1 MTQFFSAGNYPRVV
15 ATHKNS
21 LPIRVDAFQNN
32 LWYSFSLKTLI
43 SRIFLKIVECVQCE
57 ISHWLLCNWI
67 MALIIVPSFPFQ
79 CKKLLI
85 YQLFFSQCKGKS
97 SRALI
102 ISKTLS
108 SDSGEL
114 EICQTFNRDRRKL
127 IQVISNRGIEPRE
140 YLFRPRGTHA
150 VSFLQEKLGLYVPF
164 SQVPNRLLPDE

>member
-1 MTQFFSAGNYPRVV
+1 MTQFFSAGNYPKVV

-21 LPIRVDAFQNN
+21 LLIRVDAFQNN

-85 YQLFFSQCKGKS
+85 YQLFFFSVKANLLELLLFQKLFLLTQKS
-97 SRALI
+97 LKFA
-102 ISKTLS
+102 
-108 SDSGEL
+108 
-114 EICQTFNRDRRKL
+114 
-127 IQVISNRGIEPRE
+127 
-140 YLFRPRGTHA
+140 
-150 VSFLQEKLGLYVPF
+150 
-164 SQVPNRLLPDE
+164 RLLIVIVGNWYKWFPIKELNSGSIYSGHMGRMQCHSCNKN